1 MTIWAVRDKPTTSW
15 AWREQVETSRSGR
28 DKPETSWASRTEVD
42 TSRAVRNRPII
53 YKAPLQDAYRI
64 VHDQD
69 DRIVYILTNSWTEIP
84 WTFWKTRPLV
94 S

>member
-1 MTIWAVRDKPTTSW
+1 MTNWATRLKPTTSW
-15 AWREQVETSRSGR
+15 AWREEVETSWSG
-28 DKPETSWASRTEVD
+28 
-42 TSRAVRNRPII
+42 RNRPIT
-53 YKAPLQDAYRI
+53 YKAPLQDAYRK

-69 DRIVYILTNSWTEIP
+69 NRIIYILTNSWTEIP

>member
-1 MTIWAVRDKPTTSW
+1 MTIWAVRDKPNTSW
-15 AWREQVETSRSGR
+15 ALRTEVETSWSGR
-28 DKPETSWASRTEVD
+28 EQPNTSWAVRWEVETGWD
-42 TSRAVRNRPII
+42 GRNRPIT

-84 WTFWKTRPLV
+84 GTFWKTRPLV

>member
-1 MTIWAVRDKPTTSW
+1 MTIWATRNKPNTSW
-15 AWREQVETSRSGR
+15 ALRTEV
-28 DKPETSWASRTEVD
+28 ETSWAGRL
-42 TSRAVRNRPII
+42 RPIL

-69 DRIVYILTNSWTEIP
+69 DRIVYILTNSGTEIP
-84 WTFWKTRPLV
+84 GTFRKTRPVEIAPLI